1 MQSSMTTLLR
11 LASVLLGIPVV
22 SVGCWWLI
30 TLPSPIDSW
39 GEFLLTLV
47 VFFVWQALI
56 LYAVVF
62 MLLGKFSQ
70 KYGVEAFL
78 CSALGS
84 VAGTLCGASVAGH
97 LGLAFGLVTGPVFG
111 LIFGLA
117 AANIQRQHVK

>member
-1 MQSSMTTLLR
+1 MTTLLR

-30 TLPSPIDSW
+30 TLPFPIDSW

-47 VFFVWQALI
+47 VFFVWQAFI
-56 LYAVVF
+56 LYSIVF
-62 MLLGKFSQ
+62 MLLGALAQ
-70 KYGVEAFL
+70 KYRVEAFL
-78 CSALGS
+78 CSALGTI
-84 VAGTLCGASVAGH
+84 AGTVCGASVAGH

-117 AANIQRQHVK
+117 AVNRQRQRGQ